1 MPWPRQLIEG
11 EFIWALQFQE
21 YVTITM
27 GNMAE
32 GRQTRHSAEAA
43 KSLHLKLQSGS
54 RESTFEIHE
63 TSETSKPSPTDMP
76 LSPRPHLLNLPIQFQ
91 QLGPSIQTYELM
103 GAVLIRITTVSISF
117 FLSCHRFWIC
127 YSLNTHC
134 PRLIRR
140 AVKGV
145 TASILWTPNDG
156 ETYAKNEQESVLGS
170 SMSHMVELTSL
181 SGRWFLFVASL

>member
-1 MPWPRQLIEG
+1 
-11 EFIWALQFQE
+11 
-21 YVTITM
+21 M

-103 GAVLIRITTVSISF
+103 GAVLIRITTVSISIF
-117 FLSCHRFWIC
+117 VQCHGI
-127 YSLNTHC
+127 
-134 PRLIRR
+134 LIITGLCGRYC
-140 AVKGV
+140 G
-145 TASILWTPNDG
+145 TFSIVLLYNITLVSWGLLWYQIN
-156 ETYAKNEQESVLGS
+156 LGII
-170 SMSHMVELTSL
+170 
-181 SGRWFLFVASL
+181 FLFL